1 MRAFVLV
8 VVRRQRAVKT
18 DMRETN
24 RYAAPYL
31 CLVWFTV
38 LFLLAYWF
46 RAVEVTACQLKG
58 KLHAT
63 PCTSAGANVWSVIMS
78 GFVN

>member
-1 MRAFVLV
+1 MLV
-8 VVRRQRAVKT
+8 VVHVDVRGQAT
-18 DMRETN
+18 DRRETN

-58 KLHAT
+58 RLHAT
-63 PCTSAGANVWSVIMS
+63 PYTSAGTIILVGNHVW
-78 GFVN
+78 FR